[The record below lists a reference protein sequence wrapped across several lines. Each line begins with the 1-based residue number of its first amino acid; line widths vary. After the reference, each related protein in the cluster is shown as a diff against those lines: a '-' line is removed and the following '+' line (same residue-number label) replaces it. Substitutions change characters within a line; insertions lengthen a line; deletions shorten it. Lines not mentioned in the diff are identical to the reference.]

1 MATNSTNELDKQ
13 RQQYF
18 DQLASKWDSE
28 VTLKSMECLGNIVNE
43 LNIHSGSRVLDIGS
57 GTGILL
63 PLLVKAVGDEGRIV
77 ALDFSAK
84 MLYQAKAKGFLPP
97 VAFVQA
103 DVAALPLPNQFAD
116 LALCYSAFPHFGDKP
131 KALKEIARVI
141 KVNGRLV
148 ICHTASRNT
157 INQLHKSIGGI
168 VNTDLLPDESQ
179 LRELIKHAGFTIT
192 CLEDAPDRYL
202 VIAKKVIKTPH

>member
-1 MATNSTNELDKQ
+1 MATNSINNLDKQ

-18 DQLASKWDSE
+18 DQLASNWDSE
-28 VTLKSMECLGNIVNE
+28 LTPENVECLSNIINE

-63 PLLVKAVGDEGRIV
+63 PFLVQAVGGEGGII

-84 MLYQAKAKGFLPP
+84 MLYQAKAKGFLPL
-97 VAFVQA
+97 VAFIQA

-116 LALCYSAFPHFGDKP
+116 LALCYSAFPHFGDKL
-131 KALKEIARVI
+131 KSLKEIARVI
-141 KVNGRLV
+141 KSNGRLV

-168 VNTDLLPDESQ
+168 ITNDILPDESQ
-179 LRELIKHAGFTIT
+179 LRELMKHVGFTIVH
-192 CLEDAPDRYL
+192 LEDTPKRYL
-202 VIAKKVIKTPH
+202 VIARKISKALD